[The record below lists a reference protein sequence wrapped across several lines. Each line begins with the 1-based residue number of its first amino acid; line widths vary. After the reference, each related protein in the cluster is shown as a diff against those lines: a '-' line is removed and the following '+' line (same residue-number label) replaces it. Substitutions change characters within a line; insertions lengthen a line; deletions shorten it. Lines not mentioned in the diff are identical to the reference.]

1 MRPHFELHHLRGVS
15 KIPCAGLHLMTAHL
29 CALFFACLSDVPAAT
44 WPCPAAPAWNT
55 RVALLPGQRPGSV
68 RLQIDMRVNKVC
80 LCGGA
85 GQPDSRC
92 VV

>member
-1 MRPHFELHHLRGVS
+1 M
-15 KIPCAGLHLMTAHL
+15 
-29 CALFFACLSDVPAAT
+29 
-44 WPCPAAPAWNT
+44 
-55 RVALLPGQRPGSV
+55 ALLPGQRPGSV

-92 VV
+92 VYSIVESRQFEREEFELPEGLSTLPL